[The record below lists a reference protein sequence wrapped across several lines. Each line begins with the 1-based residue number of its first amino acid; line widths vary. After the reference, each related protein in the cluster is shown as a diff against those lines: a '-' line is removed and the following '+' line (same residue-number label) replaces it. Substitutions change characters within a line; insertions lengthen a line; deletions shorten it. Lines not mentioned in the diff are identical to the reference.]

1 VRVHLAEVRA
11 DPRTGVRRRH
21 PRLGLLSVPRNARF
35 SVPRNARFSVL
46 RRLMQRLP
54 LLPGAVAAVI
64 PASLVLT
71 LLLRRRPVLLGPR
84 P

>member
-1 VRVHLAEVRA
+1 VHLAEVRA
-11 DPRTGVRRRH
+11 DPRTGVRRRR
-21 PRLGLLSVPRNARF
+21 PRLGLL

>member
-1 VRVHLAEVRA
+1 MHLAEVRA

-35 SVPRNARFSVL
+35 NVL